1 MSGRAPRSCALA
13 LALLALLAAPA
24 GAAGTKTVVLD
35 VEGMVCTG
43 SEATVEQV
51 AGAVDRVVAVD
62 ADRDAQVARVA
73 FTPGQT
79 TPADV
84 AAALNRNTYYRASVR
99 TSPTAEPA
107 VRLSAPHTSSDGRGW
122 LVGLALA
129 TMVVAAAALALRRR
143 QRRV

>member
-13 LALLALLAAPA
+13 LALLALLAGTA
-24 GAAGTKTVVLD
+24 GAAATKTVVLD

-43 SEATVEQV
+43 CEATVEQV
-51 AGAVDRVVAVD
+51 AGAVDGVVAVD

-79 TPADV
+79 SPADV
-84 AAALNRNTYYRASVR
+84 VTALNRNTYYRASVR
-99 TSPTAEPA
+99 NSSTAEPA
-107 VRLSAPHTSSDGRGW
+107 VRLPAAQTNSDGRGW
-122 LVGLALA
+122 LVALALA
-129 TMVVAAAALALRRR
+129 TLVIAAAALAVRRR